1 MFTIC
6 GLLCCSLLLFLY
18 QDYKKII
25 AIWSILHTGLCI
37 VLLFHNDLLFIGLCC
52 FCNFTHLL
60 SSAFM
65 FIILGVLYDLYGLRV
80 FIILMAFFG
89 FSL

>member
-65 FIILGVLYDLYGLRV
+65 FIILGVLYDLYGRD
-80 FIILMAFFG
+80 ILMAFFG